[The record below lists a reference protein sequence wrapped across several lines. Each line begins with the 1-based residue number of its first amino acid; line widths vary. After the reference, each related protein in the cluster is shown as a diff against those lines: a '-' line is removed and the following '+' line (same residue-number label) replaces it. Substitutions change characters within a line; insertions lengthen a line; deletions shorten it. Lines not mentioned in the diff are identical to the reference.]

1 MFLTVCDVLRF
12 LFFLQILLLSRLT
25 AIALLV
31 VYGSYLVFQLG
42 THHYLFGGEGEESGT
57 PQLTL
62 TAAIIWL
69 SGITVLV
76 AFLSEYLTGS
86 IEEVCGLLAGRFG
99 LDGGRRGYL
108 AGWGLMVA
116 GGVGPSHVLGPP
128 GGSCWHALSRCHGVA
143 GWYGSVG
150 GIPERVPHREH

>member
-1 MFLTVCDVLRF
+1 MVLKSIAAGCCDHL
-12 LFFLQILLLSRLT
+12 FLQILLLSRLT

-42 THHYLFGGEGEESGT
+42 THHDMFGGSEEDT
-57 PQLTL
+57 HPPALTL

-86 IEEVCGLLAGRFG
+86 IEEVCKTLRCCSGTKVDLFSVL
-99 LDGGRRGYL
+99 GGFL
-108 AGWGLMVA
+108 SSVCAA
-116 GGVGPSHVLGPP
+116 GGCCWP
-128 GGSCWHALSRCHGVA
+128 GCFDSYHCVQ
-143 GWYGSVG
+143 
-150 GIPERVPHREH
+150 